1 MKTCERCDKKA
12 INRGLCSSHYKK
24 IRPYALERGLW
35 DPVLVNPI
43 GTIRRLQA
51 LVAAGYTQRDLATK
65 LNIKDCNVCR
75 LMSSG
80 DRTVHVNTADA
91 VSALFD
97 DLQLIP
103 GPSNAARRRGARMGW
118 ALPLAWDED
127 EIDDPAAEPDKSRRM
142 PVSFPERYAEMR
154 ELGYGDLQIISK
166 WQVQP
171 ASLLR
176 QLHRY
181 RIQPSPALVKLA
193 TTQKWQR
200 AKAAS

>member
-12 INRGLCSSHYKK
+12 VVRGLCPPHYKK
-24 IRPYALERGLW
+24 LLPGAFERGLW
-35 DPVLVNPI
+35 DPVLLNPI

-51 LVAAGYTQRDLATK
+51 LVAAGYTQADLANRLGMK
-65 LNIKDCNVCR
+65 PCNVSR
-75 LMSSG
+75 LMSTE
-80 DRTVHVNTADA
+80 RRVHVKTADA

-97 DLQLIP
+97 ELQLMP
-103 GPSNAARRRGARMGW
+103 GPSSAARRRGARMGW

-127 EIDDPAAEPDKSRRM
+127 EIDDPAAEPDKSRRR